1 PIMRLK
7 SRYIMHLEHYPFQK
21 PPTNF
26 SDEAFRNT
34 MCRQT
39 PGTQQSLCE
48 YRKIRLMGRWFGMA
62 LPCEEEYLN
71 EF

>member
-26 SDEAFRNT
+26 SDEAKKLLLNTRAVFDILKTTRNA
-34 MCRQT
+34 MPRN
-39 PGTQQSLCE
+39 GNFS
-48 YRKIRLMGRWFGMA
+48 GA
-62 LPCEEEYLN
+62 
-71 EF
+71 